1 MSFYLI
7 SEGLT
12 CLGMLSGAYESLKV
26 LSRVEKGID
35 ISVLRQILEF
45 WLVLGS
51 LRVFE
56 EYLEFLVS
64 WIPFFYLFKCMLLA
78 LVLMP
83 NAKIPHVLY
92 HGCIEPSLDHIQLV
106 VHEHVTP
113 LVEALI
119 LRHGQ
124 WFNTKLVSKAVGLMK
139 DDELEAFEQE
149 LTQKLLQVREEQR
162 SRRRRAL

>member
-83 NAKIPHVLY
+83 NAK
-92 HGCIEPSLDHIQLV
+92 
-106 VHEHVTP
+106 
-113 LVEALI
+113 
-119 LRHGQ
+119 